1 MKNLIIDRRQ
11 DFYRLG
17 VDFGSDA
24 RVLVVSATHRLVW
37 TKWHK
42 ELLGMVGMGQ
52 TEFPCSF
59 AIREFSLVGE
69 KIVYGGSE
77 DLFSGGRLSR
87 DRIMSVSAKIDAVFG
102 VGVTAQIN
110 LKETLCLGEDV
121 VSGWLKMRKESED
134 LFLREHSKNDEFLKK
149 AMAVET
155 FDGMKI

>member
-1 MKNLIIDRRQ
+1 MKNLLIDRRL

-24 RVLVVSATHRLVW
+24 RVLVVSPTHRLVW

-42 ELLGMVGMGQ
+42 ELLGMIGMGQ

-59 AIREFSLVGE
+59 AIREFSLIGE

-77 DLFSGGRLSR
+77 DLFSGGRLSSA
-87 DRIMSVSAKIDAVFG
+87 RIMSVADKIDTVFG
-102 VGVTAQIN
+102 VGVAARIS
-110 LKETLCLGEDV
+110 LKETLYLGEDV
-121 VSGWLKMRKESED
+121 VYGWLKMRKVEED

-149 AMAVET
+149 AMAIET